1 MTIVSNFYVIKKN
14 IVIDLVVS
22 HHSRCLLGWI
32 FGMHVIVVGF
42 RDLASSKEA
51 FLKCSCGIV
60 TIMSNLIFLILK
72 INKK

>member
-1 MTIVSNFYVIKKN
+1 
-14 IVIDLVVS
+14 
-22 HHSRCLLGWI
+22 
-32 FGMHVIVVGF
+32 MHVIVVGF